1 MKNLIIGNT
10 SQISSFFP
18 LTYER
23 ISSRNIDFHKFVNER
38 YDRVYITFAEQR
50 TFDKN
55 LSENDFLSINVD
67 LTSKVIDFFSKI
79 SNKVIV
85 YGTAELW
92 NNHNGSININ
102 TTINYKYSPY
112 VKSKEV
118 LYELILNKKS
128 IGNWN
133 NVVILHSFNFNSLQ
147 RKSGFLFYKIFN
159 SLINNEIA
167 NVGDLNI
174 NRDIIHPKYLVSKS
188 LLVNE
193 DCIIGSGKLTNVDSF
208 ISDLFQYYMKD
219 YKEFIISDKSLSSNH
234 VGNQFWLE
242 TNDIY
247 DNLLNDTVEEIN
259 NSYRIKA

>member
-18 LTYER
+18 LSYDR
-23 ISSRNIDFHKFVNER
+23 ISSRDIDFYKFKNEK

-50 TFDKN
+50 TFNKD
-55 LSENDFLSINVD
+55 LSESDFLSVNVD

-92 NNHNGSININ
+92 NNHNGPITIN
-102 TTINYKYSPY
+102 TPINYKYSPY

-118 LYELILNKKS
+118 LYELILKNKSLGDWK
-128 IGNWN
+128 
-133 NVVILHSFNFNSLQ
+133 NVIIIHTFNFNSLQ

-159 SLINNEIA
+159 SLTKNEIV
-167 NVGDLNI
+167 NVGNLNI

-188 LLVNE
+188 LIVNE
-193 DCIIGSGKLTNVDSF
+193 DCIVGSGKLTNVDLF
-208 ISDLFQYYMKD
+208 ISDLFNYYGKD
-219 YKEFIISDKSLSSNH
+219 YKEFIISDRSLTSNH
-234 VGNQFWLE
+234 VGNQFWFD
-242 TNDIY
+242 TSDIY
-247 DNLLNDTVEEIN
+247 NNLLNDTIEEIN
-259 NSYRIKA
+259 ILYNSKV

>member
-1 MKNLIIGNT
+1 M
-10 SQISSFFP
+10 
-18 LTYER
+18 
-23 ISSRNIDFHKFVNER
+23 
-38 YDRVYITFAEQR
+38 
-50 TFDKN
+50 
-55 LSENDFLSINVD
+55 
-67 LTSKVIDFFSKI
+67 
-79 SNKVIV
+79 
-85 YGTAELW
+85 
-92 NNHNGSININ
+92 
-102 TTINYKYSPY
+102 
-112 VKSKEV
+112 
-118 LYELILNKKS
+118 
-128 IGNWN
+128 
-133 NVVILHSFNFNSLQ
+133 ILHSFNFNSLQ

-247 DNLLNDTVEEIN
+247 DNLLNDIVEEIN